1 MNTQLTARPT
11 EQVVAAI
18 QALDLDP
25 IKFKLMDPEEGQGWS
40 REYVDQM
47 AIEYKRF
54 LTLSVKY
61 PEETIAPSKD
71 VDKFWHGHIL
81 DTMKYAED
89 CQNVFG
95 YFLHHF
101 PYFGMRGEE
110 DAANLAEAGNTTNRL
125 YEKEFGGTQRTV
137 CTRRNLGKESPAERL
152 IAPSRSRLT
161 ARLQLL
167 PRRPPTA
174 PSQSRLTARLRLLP
188 RRPLTAPSR
197 SRLTARLQLLQRR
210 PLTAPSQSR
219 LTARLRLLPR
229 KPLTAPSQSRLTAR
243 LRLLP
248 RKPPTAPSRS
258 RPTARLQLLPRRLLT
273 APLRL
278 KSQPTAQWPLPEKRL
293 PIVPSRPM
301 MGALEESK
309 GTSSTRRCVPGWRS
323 PPDLALY

>member
-1 MNTQLTARPT
+1 VNTQITARPR
-11 EQVVAAI
+11 EQVIAAI

-61 PEETIAPSKD
+61 PDETIAPSKD

-125 YEKEFGGTQRTV
+125 YEKEFGEGVSRRAAYCSVAKPAYCSVAVTAEKAAYCSVAKPAYCSVAVTAEKAAYCSVAKPAYCSVAVTAEKAAYCSVAKPAYCSVAVTAEKAAYCSVAKPAYCSVAVTAEKAAYCSVAKPAYCSVAVAAEKAAYCSVAIEKSAYCSVAVTGKKAAYCSVAANDGGARGVQRDKLNTSL
-137 CTRRNLGKESPAERL
+137 RPRL
-152 IAPSRSRLT
+152 AV
-161 ARLQLL
+161 A
-167 PRRPPTA
+167 A
-174 PSQSRLTARLRLLP
+174 
-188 RRPLTAPSR
+188 
-197 SRLTARLQLLQRR
+197 
-210 PLTAPSQSR
+210 
-219 LTARLRLLPR
+219 
-229 KPLTAPSQSRLTAR
+229 
-243 LRLLP
+243 
-248 RKPPTAPSRS
+248 
-258 RPTARLQLLPRRLLT
+258 
-273 APLRL
+273 
-278 KSQPTAQWPLPEKRL
+278 
-293 PIVPSRPM
+293 
-301 MGALEESK
+301 
-309 GTSSTRRCVPGWRS
+309 
-323 PPDLALY
+323 